1 MSELPPPPVP
11 DGPLFK
17 WLQANQGFD
26 RFRRFLRK
34 MRPWKDQDMNV
45 YDVLR
50 FFMLGLVNGSVST
63 RAAAISFRLFVAF
76 FPAMLLLLSIVPFTP
91 LETEEVLLSLEYFFP
106 KQAIDL
112 FEQTVTDLIDQRQ
125 GTLLS
130 VGVVLLL
137 YYASNSVN
145 SILMGFGESPHVP
158 GKPNWLLFR
167 LLSVGLM
174 LLLSVLLGVAVFL
187 IGFAGDA
194 AEWAEAQNLLS
205 TVDIPFLMMARWM
218 LSFALMYA
226 TVAILYNAGNRIKK
240 RWEWFSIG
248 ATAST
253 FLLILVTFAFS
264 WFIGQFATYNSLYGS
279 LGTLMITLLWLNFN
293 SSILLL
299 GFELNAAIHR
309 VQRDAANVDKT
320 NFETPTT

>member
-1 MSELPPPPVP
+1 
-11 DGPLFK
+11 
-17 WLQANQGFD
+17 
-26 RFRRFLRK
+26 
-34 MRPWKDQDMNV
+34 MNV
-45 YDVLR
+45 YDVFR
-50 FFMLGLVNGSVST
+50 FFTLGLVNGSVST
-63 RAAAISFRLFVAF
+63 RAAAISFRSFVAF

-130 VGVVLLL
+130 VGVVLLV

-187 IGFAGDA
+187 IGFAGDLVQ
-194 AEWAEAQNLLS
+194 WAETKDLLN
-205 TVDIPFLMMARWM
+205 TDDIPLLMMARWT

-248 ATAST
+248 ATAAT
-253 FLLILVTFAFS
+253 TLLIIVTFAFS
-264 WFIGQFATYNSLYGS
+264 WFIGQFASYNTLYGS
-279 LGTLMITLLWLNFN
+279 LGTLMITLLWLNSN

-309 VQRDAANVDKT
+309 AQRDAENTEK
-320 NFETPTT
+320 PIS

>member
-1 MSELPPPPVP
+1 MSHLPPPPVP

-17 WLQANQGFD
+17 WLQDHKGFD
-26 RFRRFLRK
+26 RLRQFLRRL
-34 MRPWKDQDMNV
+34 RPWQDQDMNV
-45 YDVLR
+45 YDVFR
-50 FFMLGLVNGSVST
+50 FFVLGLVNGSVAT

-91 LETEEVLLSLEYFFP
+91 LETEEVLISLEYFFP

-130 VGVVLLL
+130 VGVVLLV

-187 IGFAGDA
+187 IGFAGDLVQ
-194 AEWAEAQNLLS
+194 WAEAKNLLN
-205 TVDIPFLMMARWM
+205 TDDIPLLMMARWT

-248 ATAST
+248 ATAAT
-253 FLLILVTFAFS
+253 VLLIIVTFAFS
-264 WFIGQFATYNSLYGS
+264 WFIGQFASYNTLYGS
-279 LGTLMITLLWLNFN
+279 LGTLMITLLWLNSN

-299 GFELNAAIHR
+299 GFELNAAVHR
-309 VQRDAANVDKT
+309 VQRDAENLEKIT
-320 NFETPTT
+320 S

>member
-1 MSELPPPPVP
+1 MSQLPPPPVP
-11 DGPLFK
+11 EGPLFK
-17 WLQANQGFD
+17 WLQSNKGFD
-26 RFRRFLRK
+26 RLRHFLRRL
-34 MRPWKDQDMNV
+34 RPWKDQDMNV
-45 YDVLR
+45 YDVFR
-50 FFMLGLVNGSVST
+50 FFILGLINGSVST
-63 RAAAISFRLFVAF
+63 RAAVISFRLFVAF

-91 LETEEVLLSLEYFFP
+91 LETQEVLLSLEYFFP

-130 VGVVLLL
+130 VGVVLLV

-174 LLLSVLLGVAVFL
+174 LLLSVLLGIAVFL
-187 IGFAGDA
+187 IGFAGDLVQ
-194 AEWAEAQNLLS
+194 WAETKNLLN
-205 TVDIPFLMMARWM
+205 TDDIPLLMMARWT
-218 LSFALMYA
+218 LSLALMYA
-226 TVAILYNAGNRIKK
+226 TVAILYNAGNRINK

-248 ATAST
+248 ASAATT
-253 FLLILVTFAFS
+253 LLIIVTFAFS
-264 WFIGQFATYNSLYGS
+264 WFIGQFASYNTLYGS
-279 LGTLMITLLWLNFN
+279 LGTLMITLLWLNSN

-299 GFELNAAIHR
+299 GFELNAAVQR
-309 VQRDAANVDKT
+309 AQRDAENT
-320 NFETPTT
+320 ENTTL

>member
-17 WLQANQGFD
+17 WLQTNEGFD
-26 RFRRFLRK
+26 RLRQFLRR

-45 YDVLR
+45 YDVMR
-50 FFMLGLVNGSVST
+50 FFVLGLVNGSVST

-76 FPAMLLLLSIVPFTP
+76 FPALLLLLSIVPFTP
-91 LETEEVLLSLEYFFP
+91 LETEEVLLSLELFFP

-130 VGVVLLL
+130 VGVILLI

-174 LLLSVLLGVAVFL
+174 LVLSLLLGIAVFL
-187 IGFAGDA
+187 IGFAGDVVQ
-194 AEWAEAQNLLS
+194 WAESKNLLN
-205 TVDIPFLMMARWM
+205 TVDIPLLMMARWI

-226 TVAILYNAGNRIKK
+226 TVAILYNAGNRIKQ
-240 RWEWFSIG
+240 RWEWLSIG
-248 ATAST
+248 ATAAT
-253 FLLILVTFAFS
+253 FLLIIVTFAFS
-264 WFIGQFATYNSLYGS
+264 WFIGQFATYNSFYGS
-279 LGTLMITLLWLNFN
+279 LGTLMITLLWLNSN

-299 GFELNAAIHR
+299 GFELNAAVQR
-309 VQRDAANVDKT
+309 AQRDAENT
-320 NFETPTT
+320 ENTTL

>member
-17 WLQANQGFD
+17 WLQSNEGFD
-26 RFRRFLRK
+26 RLRQFLRR

-45 YDVLR
+45 YDVMR
-50 FFMLGLVNGSVST
+50 FFILGLVNGSVST

-76 FPAMLLLLSIVPFTP
+76 FPALLLLLSIVPFTP
-91 LETEEVLLSLEYFFP
+91 LETEEVLISLELFFP

-130 VGVVLLL
+130 VGVILLI

-174 LLLSVLLGVAVFL
+174 LVLSLLLGIAVFL
-187 IGFAGDA
+187 IGFAGDVVQ
-194 AEWAEAQNLLS
+194 WAESKNLLS
-205 TVDIPFLMMARWM
+205 TVDIPLLMMARWI

-226 TVAILYNAGNRIKK
+226 TVAILYNAGNRIKQ
-240 RWEWFSIG
+240 RWEWLSIG
-248 ATAST
+248 ATAAT
-253 FLLILVTFAFS
+253 FLLIIVTFAFS
-264 WFIGQFATYNSLYGS
+264 WFIGQFATYNSFYGS
-279 LGTLMITLLWLNFN
+279 LGTLMITLLWLNSN

-299 GFELNAAIHR
+299 GFELNAAVHR
-309 VQRDAANVDKT
+309 VQRDAENIENPLKKST
-320 NFETPTT
+320 S

>member
-17 WLQANQGFD
+17 WLQTNEGFD
-26 RFRRFLRK
+26 RLRQFLRR

-45 YDVLR
+45 YDVMR
-50 FFMLGLVNGSVST
+50 FFVLGLVNGSVST

-76 FPAMLLLLSIVPFTP
+76 FPALLLLLSIVPFTP
-91 LETEEVLLSLEYFFP
+91 LETEEVLLSLELFFP

-130 VGVVLLL
+130 VGVILLI

-174 LLLSVLLGVAVFL
+174 LVLSLLLGIAVFL
-187 IGFAGDA
+187 IGFAGDVVQ
-194 AEWAEAQNLLS
+194 WAESKNLLN
-205 TVDIPFLMMARWM
+205 TVDIPLLMMARWI

-226 TVAILYNAGNRIKK
+226 TVAILYNAGNRIKQ
-240 RWEWFSIG
+240 RWEWLSIG
-248 ATAST
+248 ATAAT
-253 FLLILVTFAFS
+253 FLLIIVTFAFS
-264 WFIGQFATYNSLYGS
+264 WFIGQFATYNSFYGS
-279 LGTLMITLLWLNFN
+279 LGTLMITLLWLNSN

-299 GFELNAAIHR
+299 GFELNAAVHR
-309 VQRDAANVDKT
+309 VQRDAENIENPLKKST
-320 NFETPTT
+320 S